1 MCQQFYLSHGIID
14 DGYLTVCSP
23 TSNHHGLFA
32 PNSQMIL
39 LDTTCLNSG
48 QTLTKLS
55 THQRLWGSLSSSYIP
70 PTAPVSNQHYCITA
84 AVRVINRSE
93 DKSCFFRCL
102 FFQKVFL
109 LDSQSSYICILW
121 DVQQTFGNLSQS
133 QIFDCQIFYDMIWYI
148 YVYVYTHT
156 YTHIYM
162 LYHKKNLAVKNLRL
176 RQIPK
181 SLLYPCSIRYT
192 SQQVSRSQNMKHT
205 EE

>member
-1 MCQQFYLSHGIID
+1 
-14 DGYLTVCSP
+14 
-23 TSNHHGLFA
+23 
-32 PNSQMIL
+32 MIL

-84 AVRVINRSE
+84 AVRAINRSE

-121 DVQQTFGNLSQS
+121 DVAFKVQQTFGNLSQS

-156 YTHIYM
+156 HTYICYIINKSSSQKSETETDSQ
-162 LYHKKNLAVKNLRL
+162 KFAV
-176 RQIPK
+176 
-181 SLLYPCSIRYT
+181 LLQYRYT
-192 SQQVSRSQNMKHT
+192 SQQVSCSQNMKHT